1 MMSTSSLARVTR
13 NVKKLEKPRPLK
25 IAGNHNRLSTIDG
38 RLNSVED
45 IMALADSVSMHLANA
60 NFDHVLRVNIISICN
75 SLKMFGQQL
84 ETVYKDQLDRIF
96 VSFRNGCR
104 DERLDYLSRV
114 HLLEAIELR
123 ASNWQGCDNLT
134 AYYKA
139 KMTVESQDLLP
150 VPDTP
155 TLLSMAAPLLG
166 TSSSP
171 VQSPAPL
178 LSPGELI
185 KTSGKFAKPTKIPG
199 KNYCKDEV
207 VIRNSDSGKVSPG
220 ARERLVQITGPSEE
234 KINHAKQLIEDTIR
248 RNASPVRL
256 EQPDKE
262 RMGGSSSSLNSS
274 ASDESNRF
282 PGVRRSALLHSFSTN
297 DASLGE
303 YKYTVTVGNQSIK
316 ITGTN
321 LDLVRTAKLV
331 LDEHFNQDPE
341 QFCNTGQYAT
351 YEDEPKTPSTPLMLA
366 PGKFSDVSRV
376 DSQDSDATSES
387 DETYKAPVTL
397 EAAHTSSSGHD
408 STVGGQLTVVR
419 QPLFP
424 NASKEAFE
432 QAETSVRVMDMSARN
447 RRACFAHTNSQQQK
461 DESAVSKIEAQSIGN
476 IGKYSREY
484 LLELAL
490 SPLSRKLPSNWE
502 RITSFSIN
510 KKVY

>member
-1 MMSTSSLARVTR
+1 MSAPSLARITR

-25 IAGNHNRLSTIDG
+25 ISGNHNRLSTIDG

-45 IMALADSVSMHLANA
+45 IMALADTVSMHLANA
-60 NFDHVLRVNIISICN
+60 NFDQLLRVNIISICN
-75 SLKMFGQQL
+75 NLKLFGQQL

-96 VSFRNGCR
+96 VAFRNGCR
-104 DERLDYLSRV
+104 DERLDYLSRI

-139 KMTVESQDLLP
+139 KNTVENQDLLP

-155 TLLSMAAPLLG
+155 TLLSVAPPLLG

-171 VQSPAPL
+171 VQSQAPL
-178 LSPGELI
+178 LGPGEVI

-207 VIRNSDSGKVSPG
+207 VIRNSDSGKVNPG
-220 ARERLVQITGPSEE
+220 AKERLVQITGPNEE

-248 RNASPVRL
+248 RNASPIRL

-282 PGVRRSALLHSFSTN
+282 PDVRRSALLHSFSTN

-303 YKYTVTVGNQSIK
+303 YKYTVTVGNQSVK

-321 LDLVRTAKLV
+321 LDLVR
-331 LDEHFNQDPE
+331 
-341 QFCNTGQYAT
+341 
-351 YEDEPKTPSTPLMLA
+351 
-366 PGKFSDVSRV
+366 
-376 DSQDSDATSES
+376 DAVQHVCC
-387 DETYKAPVTL
+387 P
-397 EAAHTSSSGHD
+397 
-408 STVGGQLTVVR
+408 
-419 QPLFP
+419 
-424 NASKEAFE
+424 
-432 QAETSVRVMDMSARN
+432 
-447 RRACFAHTNSQQQK
+447 
-461 DESAVSKIEAQSIGN
+461 AVQGYN
-476 IGKYSREY
+476 
-484 LLELAL
+484 
-490 SPLSRKLPSNWE
+490 
-502 RITSFSIN
+502 
-510 KKVY
+510 